1 MTTVD
6 WTYTEPTDK
15 SCWTA
20 LSSYTD
26 AECKDAG
33 KKDDGTVIA
42 KAGTVGKITTS
53 GSTVFYVVSCK
64 ALEMEVFVTTEADDA
79 KGKAAYEA
87 AKTDAVKVKYTVTK
101 GSAASGCTA
110 WPDGQTAVYAKFT
123 AAGYAKPTAAAATN
137 TTNATGAK
145 NLAAA
150 FTAGA
155 LAVAATQ
162 F

>member
-6 WTYTEPTDK
+6 WTYTAPTDK

-20 LSSYTD
+20 LSTYTD

-33 KKDDGTVIA
+33 KKDDGSVIA
-42 KAGTVGKITTS
+42 KAGTAGKVTTE
-53 GSTVFYVVSCK
+53 GTTKLYVVSCK
-64 ALEMEVFVTTEADDA
+64 ALEMEVFVTTETTDV
-79 KGKAAYEA
+79 KGKEAYEA
-87 AKTDAVKVKYTVTK
+87 AKDKAAKVKYTVVK
-101 GSAASGCTA
+101 GSAATPCVA
-110 WPDGQTAVYAKFT
+110 MPDGQAAVYAKFT